1 MPRAETAVGE
11 AKETTL
17 CIIVALWDV
26 EEEIYP
32 VPSNVRRCRRRCC
45 YKGKSKKGIGAGPR
59 RRSVEIETERGK
71 TAVAMRTSCGGCAI
85 GDEGEWSRVDQSREE
100 RSRKE

>member
-17 CIIVALWDV
+17 CIIVALWDE

-32 VPSNVRRCRRRCC
+32 VPSNVRRCRRCAVTKASRRRA
-45 YKGKSKKGIGAGPR
+45 SAGPR

-71 TAVAMRTSCGGCAI
+71 TAVAMRTSCGSCAI
-85 GDEGEWSRVDQSREE
+85 GDEGE
-100 RSRKE
+100 